1 MKQKINYKEY
11 RKYFTTKGNISCLQ
25 TEFLLKGS
33 LSRAGILVTNS
44 NNQFHTF
51 LNLKKEKECLDEG
64 VELYSDN
71 IKFNKYL
78 FEFRKYIIHAY
89 LFIIPKYSVVPKK
102 IEKEEFIE
110 LIKFLG
116 RLWYFYGFGEYLHQD
131 KIYKIAQLKGKK
143 EILNNL
149 EIISNFKFKAREVMN
164 RYFFRG
170 GIIENILKSISKN
183 FLKNNDAFYLY
194 SDEII
199 SLFDNTIPDEKLI
212 SERKKCYTAIANPRP
227 FKFNFED
234 ALEINKN
241 LTSFENTKE
250 INGVGVNP
258 GKIKGKVIIC
268 PMLKSHDEI
277 LIMNKKMNK
286 GDILITESTSPD
298 VLILCNKASAI
309 IAEQGGY
316 LSHAAIISRELNI
329 PCIVWAINATRVFRN
344 GDYVEVDADKGY
356 VNLIFR

>member
-11 RKYFTTKGNISCLQ
+11 RKYFSTKGNISCLQ
-25 TEFLLKGS
+25 AEFLLKGS

-44 NNQFHTF
+44 NNEFNTF
-51 LNLKKEKECLDEG
+51 LNLKKEKECLNEG
-64 VELYSDN
+64 VELYSN
-71 IKFNKYL
+71 NQKFNKYL
-78 FEFRKYIIHAY
+78 YEFRNYIIHAN
-89 LFIIPKYSVVPKK
+89 LFIIPKYSYVPKK
-102 IEKEEFIE
+102 IEKKEFIE

-116 RLWYFYGFGEYLHQD
+116 KLWYFYGYGEYLHQD
-131 KIYKIAQLKGKK
+131 KIYKIAKKTGKK

-164 RYFFRG
+164 CYFFKNG
-170 GIIENILKSISKN
+170 VIDNVLKYISKT
-183 FLKNNDAFYLY
+183 FLKNNDAYYLY

-199 SLFDNTIPDEKLI
+199 SLFDNIIPDKKLI
-212 SERKKCYTAIANPRP
+212 SERKKCYTAIANPQL

-250 INGVGVNP
+250 IKGVGVNP

-277 LIMNKKMNK
+277 SRINKKMNK

-309 IAEQGGY
+309 VAEQGGY
-316 LSHAAIISRELNI
+316 LSHAAIISRELGI
-329 PCIVWAINATRVFRN
+329 PCIVWAINSTRVLKN
-344 GDYVEVDADKGY
+344 GDYVEIDADKGL
-356 VNLIFR
+356 VKLISR